1 MKKVVIMVS
10 AIALAYSAFAANVV
24 GKYNGKLSIDL
35 SAIKKSVKDRAA
47 KGDANAK
54 QQAEQALKMIDQQ
67 AKMIGDS
74 VLKLELKKDGTLTL
88 AQTVNGKTENET
100 GKWTAKGNSISIT
113 NLTGKNGG
121 PKTLNGTISKDG
133 KTLFFDLSEEM
144 KKQAAKRP
152 GQPAPKGSLTFKRA

>member
-10 AIALAYSAFAANVV
+10 AMALAYSAFAANVV
-24 GKYNGKLSIDL
+24 GKYNGKLNIDL
-35 SAIKKSVKDRAA
+35 SAIKKMVQEKAA

-67 AKMIGDS
+67 GKMIASS
-74 VLKLELKKDGTLTL
+74 VIKLELKKDGTLTL
-88 AQTVNGKTENET
+88 VQTVNGKTENET
-100 GKWTAKGNSISIT
+100 GKWTAKGNSITIS

-121 PKTLNGTISKDG
+121 PKSLTGTISKDG
-133 KTLFFDLSEEM
+133 KTLFFDLSDEM
-144 KKQAAKRP
+144 KKQAAKRA